1 MKWSQKLEK
10 YCNKSWKC
18 IIISNQTVWLYGWV
32 KIRLYKFRKCRR
44 YYLLYNGRM
53 NVILTMNFSA
63 GNYYFEAFKSWPD
76 DSVDDIFVHTLPIR
90 ATSQLSQM
98 CTGRKKNVQ
107 RKSHMLNIGLFLPP
121 IFMKI
126 KYFNSLMTAFDEFS
140 VRFTCTF
147 FFYQYTLQTAVTLC
161 VCETWN
167 EHITFDPKRLEL
179 CVQQLWNPKV
189 IQFLG

>member
-1 MKWSQKLEK
+1 
-10 YCNKSWKC
+10 
-18 IIISNQTVWLYGWV
+18 
-32 KIRLYKFRKCRR
+32 
-44 YYLLYNGRM
+44 M

>member
-1 MKWSQKLEK
+1 
-10 YCNKSWKC
+10 
-18 IIISNQTVWLYGWV
+18 
-32 KIRLYKFRKCRR
+32 
-44 YYLLYNGRM
+44 M

-76 DSVDDIFVHTLPIR
+76 DSVDEIFVHPLPIR
-90 ATSQLSQM
+90 VTSQLSQM
-98 CTGRKKNVQ
+98 CTGRKKCAKKIAQAKYWPVSSY
-107 RKSHMLNIGLFLPP
+107 RTS
-121 IFMKI
+121 FMKI
-126 KYFNSLMTAFDEFS
+126 KYSNSLMTAFDEFT

-167 EHITFDPKRLEL
+167 EHITFDPKKDFAF
-179 CVQQLWNPKV
+179 QQLWNPKV